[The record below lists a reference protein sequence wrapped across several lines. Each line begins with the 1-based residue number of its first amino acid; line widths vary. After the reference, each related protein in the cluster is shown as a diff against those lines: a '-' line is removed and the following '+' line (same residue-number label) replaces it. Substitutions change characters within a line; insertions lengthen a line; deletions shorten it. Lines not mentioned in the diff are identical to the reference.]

1 MTTSLNAEAVNLS
14 PCRSFLFPDTT
25 HQARARQFLVVK
37 FSSFETTRRQNEFDV
52 WVPVVAMKNREV
64 L

>member
-14 PCRSFLFPDTT
+14 TCPSFLFPDTAHT
-25 HQARARQFLVVK
+25 RQFLVVK
-37 FSSFETTRRQNEFDV
+37 FSSFETTRRQNECDV